1 MNNKI
6 YNKKGLTFKGAFVVV
21 IFAHVVGIC
30 SLYGYSKYK
39 SHQLK
44 LAREDWKNKIE
55 QRGNIQNDWKTDDM
69 SSKVVARSHLKI
81 PTEVKPT
88 VTPSVLLEKA
98 QEITGAFLAKA
109 NTEINSTLK
118 DINKKEKTQ
127 VPSQLVSAFSTI
139 KKKPEAHKT
148 EKIVNKTTVAPLVS
162 SATKQSA
169 PIIVQTVPPP
179 KKIIPTVYNYQ
190 PAPVAVRTVPSPKK
204 AIATVPDYQPV
215 SKPITKR
222 TRSYQT
228 QNNSHL
234 KTHEEFDYETQET
247 VQTFYSY

>member
-1 MNNKI
+1 MNNKL

-21 IFAHVVGIC
+21 ILAHVVGIC

-55 QRGNIQNDWKTDDM
+55 QRDNIQNDWKTSDM

-88 VTPSVLLEKA
+88 VTPSVFLEKA
-98 QEITGAFLAKA
+98 QELTGAFLAKA
-109 NTEINSTLK
+109 NAEINSTLK
-118 DINKKEKTQ
+118 DINKKEKAQ
-127 VPSQLVSAFSTI
+127 VPSQLVSTFSTI
-139 KKKPEAHKT
+139 KKKQDVHKT

-162 SATKQSA
+162 NATKQSA
-169 PIIVQTVPPP
+169 PIVVQTVPPP
-179 KKIIPTVYNYQ
+179 KKIVPAVYNYQ
-190 PAPVAVRTVPSPKK
+190 PAPVAVRSVPPPKK

-215 SKPITKR
+215 SRPITKQ
-222 TRSYQT
+222 TRSHQT
-228 QNNSHL
+228 QREPHL
-234 KTHEEFDYETQET
+234 RTYTEFDYETQET